1 MYVNIIVG
9 IVIFMKNFFLLIKL
23 IFLVF
28 LLSASILVIS
38 LWNIQSD
45 LPNSNISDY
54 FPNEITQ
61 IYLIIFQMK

>member
-54 FPNEITQ
+54 FPNEITK
-61 IYLIIFQMK
+61 I